1 MINAL
6 TISYP
11 FDHGSMKTRS
21 VYVSGSDI
29 LYLGFAAPGT
39 ATSAAAWQIRRIS
52 NYTEN
57 DPYVDFAGGTNNFD
71 QVWDD
76 YATLDY
82 SYG

>member
-1 MINAL
+1 MINQA

-11 FDHGSMKTRS
+11 FDHGSLKTRS
-21 VYVSGSDI
+21 VYDAANDI

-39 ATSAAAWQIRRIS
+39 ATSSAGWQIRRIS

-57 DPYVDFAGGTNNFD
+57 DPFVDFAGGTNDFN

-76 YATLDY
+76 YAGLSY
-82 SYG
+82 S

>member
-1 MINAL
+1 MINSQ
-6 TISYP
+6 TIQYP
-11 FDHGSMKTRS
+11 FDHGSLKTRS
-21 VYVSGSDI
+21 VYVAATDI

-39 ATSAAAWQIRRIS
+39 ETSAASWQIRRIS

-76 YATLDY
+76 YAGLSY
-82 SYG
+82 S